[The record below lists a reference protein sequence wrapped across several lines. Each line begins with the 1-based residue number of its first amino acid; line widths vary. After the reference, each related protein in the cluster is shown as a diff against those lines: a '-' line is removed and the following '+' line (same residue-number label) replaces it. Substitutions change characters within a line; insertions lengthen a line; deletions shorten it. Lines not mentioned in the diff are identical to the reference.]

1 MAVRE
6 LGDVIPVPAQV
17 RPDRA
22 ADFTIHS
29 GTAIRTARRRQS
41 ARALA
46 EILRS
51 ATGYAVPVSETDG
64 SIVLELAEVEGGDE
78 AYELDIAPDGV
89 TVRADAPAGLFAAVQ
104 TLRQYVPRST
114 RRGRRHGAP
123 AAGSRTGRASS
134 TAASMLDVARHF
146 FTVDEVKSYID
157 AVVQFKI
164 NHLHLHL
171 TDDQGWRLEIDGWPR
186 LTEVSGAAGTGVDGA
201 GPGFFTKDRLHRP
214 GRVRRRPVRH
224 DRARDRHARPHQRGP
239 VRLPRA
245 DQRRRRDRA
254 RAPTPRSATAR
265 WSPARSRR
273 TRSSRTSSARSPP

>member
-29 GTAIRTARRRQS
+29 GTAIRTA
-41 ARALA
+41 AAPVGAALA

-51 ATGYAVPVSETDG
+51 ATGYAVPVSETAG
-64 SIVLELAEVEGGDE
+64 SIVLDLAELEGGDE

-89 TVRADAPAGLFAAVQ
+89 TVLANTPAGLFAAVQ
-104 TLRQYVPRST
+104 TLRQYVPVKGSGDVTIPGGRIAD
-114 RRGRRHGAP
+114 RPRFEYRGV
-123 AAGSRTGRASS
+123 
-134 TAASMLDVARHF
+134 MLDLARHF
-146 FTVDEVKSYID
+146 FTLDEVKSYID

-186 LTEVSGAAGTGVDGA
+186 LTSVSGAAGTGVDGV
-201 GPGFFTKDRLHRP
+201 GPGFFTKDHYIDLVAYAEQL
-214 GRVRRRPVRH
+214 G
-224 DRARDRHARPHQRGP
+224 
-239 VRLPRA
+239 
-245 DQRRRRDRA
+245 
-254 RAPTPRSATAR
+254 
-265 WSPARSRR
+265 
-273 TRSSRTSSARSPP
+273 